1 MSSSPPPDGADALA
15 SGGTVPGSL
24 GSAGAAEGPLLL
36 GAAGAAVDVALA
48 VVAELGAALI
58 EERDGLERED
68 GAMPIRGAA

>member
-1 MSSSPPPDGADALA
+1 MA

-48 VVAELGAALI
+48 VGEAVCVVVAEVVVC
-58 EERDGLERED
+58 ERSVTVVCDAGSP
-68 GAMPIRGAA
+68 A